1 MYEFLSMEK
10 PLIIPIQPLIV
21 EISNAGISSLLDRF
35 SDKSDGLRG
44 KYPIKK
50 MENWFEIA
58 NCLVQ
63 QRKNCC
69 SSPDCAREEWSGL
82 SGVLGTCCGGAAR
95 QKTHGCCVQTV
106 QDRLVALIPEVISL
120 CFPSYINK
128 AVLHLNNIIF
138 I

>member
-58 NCLVQ
+58 NCLV
-63 QRKNCC
+63 
-69 SSPDCAREEWSGL
+69 
-82 SGVLGTCCGGAAR
+82 
-95 QKTHGCCVQTV
+95 
-106 QDRLVALIPEVISL
+106 
-120 CFPSYINK
+120 
-128 AVLHLNNIIF
+128 
-138 I
+138 